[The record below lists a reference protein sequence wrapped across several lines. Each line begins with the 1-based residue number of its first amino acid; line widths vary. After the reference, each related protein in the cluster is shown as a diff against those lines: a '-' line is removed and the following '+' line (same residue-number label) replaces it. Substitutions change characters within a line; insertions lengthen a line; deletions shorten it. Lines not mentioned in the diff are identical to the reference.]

1 MPGILGRMLR
11 QAAAPV
17 GLILVGV
24 VVLLLTHSSTAGIA
38 AATMLIGTA
47 CVIAVSLVFLAVGR
61 SEDAER
67 AAAAA
72 RRRPLIRTRARPRVA
87 RAPALRAVR
96 SSRST
101 SRASTRLM
109 S

>member
-1 MPGILGRMLR
+1 MRRIVPGILGHMLR

-24 VVLLLTHSSTAGIA
+24 AVLLLTHSSTVGIA

-47 CVIAVSLVFLAVGR
+47 CVVAVSLVFLAVGR

-67 AAAAA
+67 ASRQPTPPADPHEGEAA
-72 RRRPLIRTRARPRVA
+72 RRSRPRPPRRPL
-87 RAPALRAVR
+87 
-96 SSRST
+96 
-101 SRASTRLM
+101 
-109 S
+109 

>member
-1 MPGILGRMLR
+1 MLR

-17 GLILVGV
+17 GLILIGV
-24 VVLLLTHSSTAGIA
+24 VVLLVTHASVAGTA

-72 RRRPLIRTRARPRVA
+72 PPPPADPHEGDAARRSRPRPPRRPL
-87 RAPALRAVR
+87 
-96 SSRST
+96 
-101 SRASTRLM
+101 
-109 S
+109 

>member
-1 MPGILGRMLR
+1 MRRIVPGILGRMLR

-17 GLILVGV
+17 GLVLAGI

-47 CVIAVSLVFLAVGR
+47 CVVAVSLAFLAVGR

-67 AAAAA
+67 ASREPAPPAPDPHEGEAT
-72 RRRPLIRTRARPRVA
+72 RRARPRPP
-87 RAPALRAVR
+87 RRPI
-96 SSRST
+96 
-101 SRASTRLM
+101 
-109 S
+109 